1 MNMVPVIAVD
11 GPSGSGKGTISA
23 LLAARLG
30 WHFLD
35 SGALYRA
42 LGIAARRRGMPLD
55 QGPAL
60 VQLAGGLGLV
70 FRDGRILLDGRDVT
84 DEIRTEAS
92 GDAASRVAAI
102 PEVRE
107 ALLGWQRGYAR
118 EPGLVADGRDMGSV
132 VFPQAEV
139 KIFLTAAPEERARR
153 RYNQLKQKGFD
164 VNLRSLIS
172 EIEARDLRDRSRAVA
187 PLKAPAA
194 ALDVDSTGLSIDEV
208 FARVVERVR
217 ETLPDLGI

>member
-1 MNMVPVIAVD
+1 MPRVITID
-11 GPSGSGKGTISA
+11 GPSGSGKGTISV
-23 LLAARLG
+23 LLAERLG

-35 SGALYRA
+35 SGAIYRA
-42 LGIAARRRGMPLD
+42 LGIAALSRGVPLD

-60 VQLAGGLGLV
+60 AELADNLDLV
-70 FRDGRILLDGRDVT
+70 FRDGRILLDGRDVS
-84 DEIRTEAS
+84 DAIRTEAS
-92 GDAASRVAAI
+92 GESASRVAAI

-118 EPGLVADGRDMGSV
+118 EPGLVADGRDMGTV

-153 RYNQLKQKGFD
+153 RYNQLKEKGFD
-164 VNLRSLIS
+164 VNLRSLIL

-194 ALDVDSTGLSIDEV
+194 ALEVDSTGLSIDEV
-208 FARVVERVR
+208 FARVLERVR
-217 ETLPDLGI
+217 ETFPDLGM

>member
-1 MNMVPVIAVD
+1 MARVITID

-23 LLAARLG
+23 LLAERLG

-35 SGALYRA
+35 SGAIYRA
-42 LGIAARRRGMPLD
+42 VGIAARKRGISLD
-55 QGPAL
+55 QGAVL
-60 VQLAGGLGLV
+60 AQLASSLDLV
-70 FRDGRILLDGRDVT
+70 FRDGRILLDGCDVSG
-84 DEIRTEAS
+84 EIRTEAS

-102 PEVRE
+102 PEVRQ
-107 ALLGWQRGYAR
+107 ALLGWQRDYAR

-139 KIFLTAAPEERARR
+139 KIFLTAASEERARR
-153 RYNQLKQKGFD
+153 RYKQLKEKGFD

-172 EIEARDLRDRSRAVA
+172 EIEERDLRDRSRAVA

-194 ALDVDSTGLSIDEV
+194 ALEVDSTGLSIDEV
-208 FARVVERVR
+208 FAKVLERVR
-217 ETLPDLGI
+217 ETFSDLGV